1 MPTGKLLTKMEVL
14 QVQDKKYMDVEVPE
28 WDGSVRVGVMSGTDR
43 EKFESFVESR
53 MSSDGKTTNMSDVRA
68 TLLSLVLVDG
78 KGERMFS
85 QDDVKAL
92 GDKNG
97 AVLARLADIAMRVNG
112 LTKESVEELRK
123 NS

>member
-1 MPTGKLLTKMEVL
+1 
-14 QVQDKKYMDVEVPE
+14 VQ
-28 WDGSVRVGVMSGTDR
+28 
-43 EKFESFVESR
+43 SR
-53 MSSDGKTTNMSDVRA
+53 ISSDGKTTNMSDVRA

-97 AVLARLADIAMRVNG
+97 AVLARLADVAMRVNG

>member
-43 EKFESFVESR
+43 EKFESFVQSR
-53 MSSDGKTTNMSDVRA
+53 ISSDGKTTNMSDVRA

-97 AVLARLADIAMRVNG
+97 AVLARLADVAMRVNG